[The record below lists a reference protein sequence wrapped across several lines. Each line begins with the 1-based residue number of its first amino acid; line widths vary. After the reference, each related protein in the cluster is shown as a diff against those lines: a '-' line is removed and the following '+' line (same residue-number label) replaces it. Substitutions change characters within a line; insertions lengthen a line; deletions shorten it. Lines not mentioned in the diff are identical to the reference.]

1 MTIRNHSYLEY
12 FVGFL
17 GSYNAVRDNLIKTLD
32 AQVNE
37 YPDYKVAITG

>member
-1 MTIRNHSYLEY
+1 MITHNHSYFEY

-32 AQVNE
+32 AQISD
-37 YPDYKVAITG
+37 YPDYKVAITE